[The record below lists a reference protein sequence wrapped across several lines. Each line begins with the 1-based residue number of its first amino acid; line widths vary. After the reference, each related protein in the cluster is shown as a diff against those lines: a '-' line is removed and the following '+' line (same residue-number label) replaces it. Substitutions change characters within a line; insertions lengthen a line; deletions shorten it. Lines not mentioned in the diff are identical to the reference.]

1 MEIILFFSPRESM
14 SQIMYQLSSMK
25 FKDPVKDGEEK
36 IKADYDEL
44 LENMQAAFRN
54 LED

>member
-1 MEIILFFSPRESM
+1 MVRRINILF
-14 SQIMYQLSSMK
+14 QNKHIYLLQL
-25 FKDPVKDGEEK
+25 GEEK

>member
-1 MEIILFFSPRESM
+1 VSFFTVRST
-14 SQIMYQLSSMK
+14 Q
-25 FKDPVKDGEEK
+25 DPVKDGESK
-36 IKADYDEL
+36 IRADYDEL

>member
-1 MEIILFFSPRESM
+1 MVRRINILF
-14 SQIMYQLSSMK
+14 QNKHIN
-25 FKDPVKDGEEK
+25 FKSLIGEEK

>member
-1 MEIILFFSPRESM
+1 MLMIKHM
-14 SQIMYQLSSMK
+14 

-36 IKADYDEL
+36 IKKDFEEL
-44 LENMQAAFRN
+44 QEQMQTAFRN